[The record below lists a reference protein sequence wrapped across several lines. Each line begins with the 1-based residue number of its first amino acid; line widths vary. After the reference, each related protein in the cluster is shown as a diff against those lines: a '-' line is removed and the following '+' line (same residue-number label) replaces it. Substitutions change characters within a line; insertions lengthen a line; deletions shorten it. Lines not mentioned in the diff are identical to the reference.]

1 MEYSCKCILN
11 DDELGG
17 KSYVGIFKNAND
29 YSVVTPYGLIL
40 PDTINSTEREKIEY
54 LKKYARCITKALS
67 KDKTRR
73 YLQENCEGKNNP
85 LSALNVVLDYVQNGP
100 YREFETETVIRE
112 AGKIDFKKTISRV
125 KPMIINDEAL
135 YTNFAITRKKV
146 SSQEI
151 VNLAQGN
158 VINHFMEN
166 GGEVLFGNLI
176 HIAVPKI
183 ALNSSLV
190 AQLRV
195 VKANSFNSRKQQLIQ
210 WIIDYIQGAVNKKEV
225 GSWQYSIVASTL
237 WEEMIDACYS
247 NQAVRD
253 KTKYGTTFTF
263 YSKGKAA
270 AKTPK
275 TEHDTIF
282 ETEKD
287 IVIIDAK
294 MYPNLARLASHTA
307 VIEKQF
313 NYAFTA
319 KHKNPDKKVYNVLI
333 KPLVASY
340 GEQEGFI
347 SDIPYFENDTDP
359 ERMIFV
365 YAVPFVKV
373 LDAYYGGQK
382 LGTSF
387 VDELKSYLSQKNDR

>member
-11 DDELGG
+11 DEASGG
-17 KSYVGIFKNAND
+17 NSNVGIFKNAND
-29 YSVVTPYGLIL
+29 YSIITPYGLIL
-40 PDTINSTEREKIEY
+40 PETINSTEREKIEV

-73 YLQENCEGKNNP
+73 HLQENCGGKNNP

-112 AGKIDFKKTISRV
+112 FGKIDFKKTISRV
-125 KPMIINDEAL
+125 KPMILNDEAL
-135 YTNFAITRKKV
+135 YTNFAVSRKKV
-146 SSQEI
+146 ASQEI

-210 WIIDYIQGAVNKKEV
+210 WIIDYIQGAVNNKDV

-237 WEEMIDACYS
+237 WEEMIDACYG
-247 NQAVRD
+247 NQIERN
-253 KTKYGTTFTF
+253 KTKYGTSFTF
-263 YSKGKAA
+263 YSKGNVVAQ
-270 AKTPK
+270 TPK
-275 TEHDTIF
+275 REHDTIF
-282 ETEKD
+282 ESDKD
-287 IVIIDAK
+287 VVIIDAK
-294 MYPNLARLASHTA
+294 MYASLGRLAAHIDP
-307 VIEKQF
+307 IEKQF
-313 NYAFTA
+313 GYAFTA
-319 KHKNPDKKVYNVLI
+319 KHKKPNKNVYNVLI
-333 KPLVASY
+333 KPLVHSF
-340 GEQEGFI
+340 GESDGFI
-347 SDIPYFENDTDP
+347 SYIPYFENDTDP
-359 ERMIFV
+359 ERIIFV
-365 YAVPFVKV
+365 YAVSFNKV
-373 LDAYYGGQK
+373 LDAYYCGQK

-387 VDELKSYLSQKNDR
+387 AEELKDYLVSYKYV